1 MREASVDANLGP
13 MIVLF
18 TDFGVTGPYVGQVQA
33 VLARQAPGVPVIPL
47 FSDAPAHDPRAAAYL
62 LAAYVEEFP
71 AGTVFLGVV
80 DPGVGGAR
88 GAGFLSA
95 GGRWFVGPDNG
106 IFEIVARRAQET
118 PCWRTLTNHPHD
130 ASATFHGRDIFAPA
144 AASLARGVLPP
155 SAEGPLDAMRRAEWP
170 DDLAE
175 VVYVDVFGNA
185 MTGVRA
191 ECVHPDAVVDVGGI
205 QLRRARTFSD
215 VGAGTPFWYR
225 NANGL
230 LEIAVNLGR
239 ADRSLGL
246 KPGTAVKISG
256 M

>member
-1 MREASVDANLGP
+1 MRGASADANLGP

-33 VLARQAPGVPVIPL
+33 VLARQAPGIPVIPL

-71 AGTVFLGVV
+71 EGTVFLGVV
-80 DPGVGGAR
+80 DPGVGSAR

-95 GGRWFVGPDNG
+95 SGRWFVGPDNG
-106 IFEIVARRAQET
+106 IFEIIARRAQGA
-118 PCWRTLTNHPHD
+118 PSWRSLTNHPHD

-144 AASLARGVLPP
+144 AAALARGVLPP
-155 SAEGPLDAMRRAEWP
+155 SAERPLEAMRRVDWP

-175 VVYVDVFGNA
+175 VVYVDGFGNA

-191 ECVHPDAVVDVGGI
+191 ERVRPDAIIEVGGV
-205 QLRRARTFSD
+205 QLHRARTFSD
-215 VGAGTPFWYR
+215 VEAGTPFWYR

-239 ADRSLGL
+239 ADRLLGL
-246 KPGTAVKISG
+246 KPGTAIKISG